1 MNAIVLVLAAGPA
14 VAGLDHV
21 PIAVRDLPAA
31 AADYRR
37 LGFVLKPGRSHE
49 NGIENVHAKF
59 PDGTE
64 IELITAPAAR
74 DGLTSRYRRHLES
87 GDGPAFLALHAP
99 GGVEGIQAPDYLFFA
114 RLNHSPTD
122 RPEHFAHPN
131 TARTLGAVWLAGEL
145 AAERALLRTLGAVLE
160 ERTVH
165 VPDPVRATVAR
176 FGAGEVY
183 LLPASRAIVP
193 GRPIVGVTVGVT
205 DPSAARRVIERGGV
219 ATRAGIGGRPKVF
232 VAPEAAHGLWLEL
245 TRVARPPE
253 EP

>member
-1 MNAIVLVLAAGPA
+1 LNAIVLVLAAGPA

-37 LGFVLKPGRSHE
+37 LGFVLKPGRPHE

-74 DGLTSRYRRHLES
+74 DALTSRYRRHLES

-99 GGVEGIQAPDYLFFA
+99 GGVEGIQAPDYVFFA

-131 TARTLGAVWLAGEL
+131 TART
-145 AAERALLRTLGAVLE
+145 
-160 ERTVH
+160 
-165 VPDPVRATVAR
+165 
-176 FGAGEVY
+176 
-183 LLPASRAIVP
+183 RAIVP
-193 GRPIVGVTVGVT
+193 GRPIVGVTVGVA

-219 ATRAGIGGRPKVF
+219 ATRAGIGGRPNVF